1 MAPVLEGCASTL
13 SLGPCHASI
22 VLSSLSLW
30 RKRADASS
38 ACLVVGD
45 FWKVGLGLAAI
56 VGFGGYAV
64 WKAVYRPRRIMGGR
78 LISDHPVYSLARG
91 RGRRKD

>member
-1 MAPVLEGCASTL
+1 MLGGRRSLFQGLHHPHVNRQRRRERSREDGRPV
-13 SLGPCHASI
+13 
-22 VLSSLSLW
+22 
-30 RKRADASS
+30 DY
-38 ACLVVGD
+38 
-45 FWKVGLGLAAI
+45 WKVGLGVVAI

-78 LISDHPVYSLARG
+78 LISDHPVYCLARG